1 MNAII
6 QQLID
11 RMASIEAKLDMLIV
25 ALADEATDD
34 PLLHEAGLYPERD
47 QSQPL

>member
-11 RMASIEAKLDMLIV
+11 RMASIEAKLDMLILM
-25 ALADEATDD
+25 LADEAPVDVLID
-34 PLLHEAGLYPERD
+34 ECGLYEKPFQR
-47 QSQPL
+47 